1 MKILEKDSVIKQN
14 LARYVLTERNVLS
27 IAGQHPNVVS
37 LGFAFQSDHRLYLVM
52 EYVPGGDMS
61 EQIKIRNRA
70 K

>member
-37 LGFAFQSDHRLYLVM
+37 LGFAF
-52 EYVPGGDMS
+52 
-61 EQIKIRNRA
+61 
-70 K
+70 